1 MLSDS
6 FAGIAP
12 ASVPMFVLMQVVGTV
27 LAVALIRVLRPR
39 AAHPAQESLR

>member
-12 ASVPMFVLMQVVGTV
+12 ASVPMFVLMQLLGGL
-27 LAVALIRVLRPR
+27 LALGLVRFLFVRRPEEV
-39 AAHPAQESLR
+39 PA